1 MNMAEKSNGMA
12 VTYVVYVVIL
22 AIAVFQV
29 VFAFEL
35 GPSLTLMMMIA
46 ALQASLAVLYFMHLG
61 KERPGLVLALIPYTM
76 FVLFMMNMIWSDAAH
91 APALGLELRP
101 ERQSQ

>member
-76 FVLFMMNMIWSDAAH
+76 FVLFMMNMIWSDSFRLLH
-91 APALGLELRP
+91 MRP
-101 ERQSQ
+101 H

>member
-1 MNMAEKSNGMA
+1 MAEKSNGLA

-76 FVLFMMNMIWSDAAH
+76 FVLFMMNMIWSDSFRLLH
-91 APALGLELRP
+91 MRP
-101 ERQSQ
+101 H

>member
-1 MNMAEKSNGMA
+1 MAEKSNGMA

-76 FVLFMMNMIWSDAAH
+76 FVLFMMNMIWSDSFRLLH
-91 APALGLELRP
+91 MRP
-101 ERQSQ
+101 H